1 MRGLIWLCVTAALTA
16 AAASAG
22 GKGRPVG
29 VYLSFESMPTAAS
42 IEIMKDAV
50 EHLLEPAGVTVAWRL
65 TSENSG
71 DESFAQLAVIRFKG
85 TCRSSAPQPP
95 NLFGSVGEVNEL
107 ATTAASKGHVL
118 PYTDVACDE
127 VRKALT
133 FVRQGTGLV
142 ERERALGLA
151 LGRVVAHEL
160 YHILAD
166 TGAHTSEGIA
176 KAVQLLP
183 DLVSAEELKFD
194 LRSSQAIQNQI
205 KQEK

>member
-1 MRGLIWLCVTAALTA
+1 MRGLIWLCVSAALA
-16 AAASAG
+16 AGVASAAG
-22 GKGRPVG
+22 NARPVG

-42 IEIMKDAV
+42 IEIMKRAV
-50 EHLLEPAGVTVAWRL
+50 ENLLEPAGVTLAWRL

-85 TCRSSAPQPP
+85 TCRSTAPQPP
-95 NLFGSVGEVNEL
+95 SLFGSLGEVNEL
-107 ATTAASKGHVL
+107 ATTSASKEHIL

-133 FVRQGTGLV
+133 FVRQGSDLV
-142 ERERALGLA
+142 EREKALGLA

-160 YHILAD
+160 YHILAN

-194 LRSSQAIQNQI
+194 RRSTQAIQDRV
-205 KQEK
+205 KEK

>member
-1 MRGLIWLCVTAALTA
+1 MRRLIWLCVNAALTA
-16 AAASAG
+16 AVASAAG
-22 GKGRPVG
+22 NARPVG
-29 VYLSFESMPTAAS
+29 VYLSFESVPTAAS
-42 IEIMKDAV
+42 IEIMKRAV
-50 EHLLEPAGVTVAWRL
+50 ESLLEPAGVTLAWRL

-95 NLFGSVGEVNEL
+95 NLFGSLGEVSEL

-133 FVRQGTGLV
+133 FVRQGAGLV
-142 ERERALGLA
+142 EREQALGVA

-160 YHILAD
+160 YHILAN

-183 DLVSAEELKFD
+183 DLVSAEEFKFD
-194 LRSSQAIQNQI
+194 RRASQAIQNQL
-205 KQEK
+205 KEK

>member
-1 MRGLIWLCVTAALTA
+1 MRGLIWLCVNAALTA
-16 AAASAG
+16 AVASAAG
-22 GKGRPVG
+22 NARPVG
-29 VYLSFESMPTAAS
+29 VYLSFESVPTAAS
-42 IEIMKDAV
+42 IEVMKRAV
-50 EHLLEPAGVTVAWRL
+50 ESLLEPAGVNLAWRL

-71 DESFAQLAVIRFKG
+71 DESFAQLAVIRFRG

-95 NLFGSVGEVNEL
+95 SLFGSLGEVNEL
-107 ATTAASKGHVL
+107 ASTAASRGHVL
-118 PYTDVACDE
+118 PYTNVACDE
-127 VRKALT
+127 IRKALA
-133 FVRQGTGLV
+133 FVRQGAGIV

-160 YHILAD
+160 YHILAN

-176 KAVQLLP
+176 EAVQLLP

-194 LRSSQAIQNQI
+194 RHSLQAIQDQL